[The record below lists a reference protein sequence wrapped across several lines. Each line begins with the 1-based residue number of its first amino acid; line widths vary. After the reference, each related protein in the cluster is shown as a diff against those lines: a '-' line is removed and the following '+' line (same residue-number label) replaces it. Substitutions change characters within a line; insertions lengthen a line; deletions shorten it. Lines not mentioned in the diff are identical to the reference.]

1 MATQSPSTVRTQL
14 WRLVALLVVGVL
26 LALVAG
32 SLLGTPILLSFV
44 ETGSMEPTI
53 QTGDGFVVLPPA
65 VTGDPSTGDVV
76 VFDARELE
84 GGGLTTHRI
93 VDETA
98 DGYITQGDANP
109 FADQDDSEPPVSDDQ
124 IVAVAWQPNGEVV
137 TIPQLGTAS
146 MALQES
152 LETTQLRALGGRSTV
167 GDGGPSVLLV
177 VGVGLIVASFLL
189 DQRSSTSRSV
199 SRSRSRTLSVEPRTV
214 AVAVGLVVCVM
225 AAGTMVAMADSSE
238 LTVISAE
245 FDSDR
250 PDVIQQG
257 TTERHPFDLDNSGL
271 LPVVTVLESPSER
284 LIVEDSPAVLLPG
297 ASSELEVSITARSE
311 TGQES
316 HQLTEYRY
324 FGVLPPDVVMGLHA
338 IHPAAA
344 IAAISLTI
352 GAAISAPLAL
362 LVATSTVQR
371 RTRRRSRSRSQSRTQ
386 QEDDGFW

>member
-1 MATQSPSTVRTQL
+1 MATQTTSTVRTQL
-14 WRLVALLVVGVL
+14 WRLIALLVVGVL
-26 LALVAG
+26 LALVVG
-32 SLLGTPILLSFV
+32 SLLGTPVLLSFV

-65 VTGDPSTGDVV
+65 VTGGATSGDVV

-98 DGYITQGDANP
+98 DGYVTQGDANP
-109 FADQDDSEPPVSDDQ
+109 FPDQDGSEPPVSDDQ

-146 MALQES
+146 MALQAS
-152 LETTQLRALGGRSTV
+152 LEPTQSSALGGSRA
-167 GDGGPSVLLV
+167 GDSGASVLLV
-177 VGVGLIVASFLL
+177 VGVGLIVVSFLVE
-189 DQRSSTSRSV
+189 QRSSSTRSV
-199 SRSRSRTLSVEPRTV
+199 SRSRSRTIRIDPRTV
-214 AVAVGLVVCVM
+214 ALAVGLGVCLM

-238 LTVISAE
+238 ITVISAE

-257 TTERHPFDLDNSGL
+257 TTERHPFDVDNSGL
-271 LPVVTVLESPSER
+271 LPVVAVLDSPSER
-284 LIVEDSPAVLLPG
+284 LVVEDSPTVISPG
-297 ASSELEVSITARSE
+297 ASSELEVSITAPPD
-311 TGQES
+311 TGHDS

-324 FGVLPPDVVMGLHA
+324 FGVLPANVVVALHA
-338 IHPAAA
+338 IHPAVS
-344 IAAISLTI
+344 IAAVALTI
-352 GAAISAPLAL
+352 GGAVSAPLAT
-362 LVATSTVQR
+362 LVAMSTVQT
-371 RTRRRSRSRSQSRTQ
+371 RTRTRSRSRTR